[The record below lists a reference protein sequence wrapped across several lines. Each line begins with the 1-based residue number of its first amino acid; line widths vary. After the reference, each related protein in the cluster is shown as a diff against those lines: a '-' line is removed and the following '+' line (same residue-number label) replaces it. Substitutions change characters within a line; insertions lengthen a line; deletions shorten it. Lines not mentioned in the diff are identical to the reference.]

1 MESPNGTTRARGGWL
16 AWHPYLRPGQ
26 VAFDLGEAARR
37 DPRGERLHVWAA
49 ALFCAGIMGPTSVAE
64 LAGIPL
70 IVVTLCRT
78 PFIWRTFGSFVVQP
92 AVLALFAF
100 VAWQACSLAWTPD
113 RSGGIKEIE
122 PARWLWATWALW
134 PVIAHR
140 QFLLKALLFGAALGL
155 LVQALNAVGQWTAL
169 ESLRWFNR
177 PPHRHSGWWDPVVGG
192 SLLVAVLG
200 CCVGVALIDGAE
212 RSHPCKRLAAG
223 GAAVAV
229 VLAILAT
236 GTRGALLAAALLV
249 PASSLY
255 VAIGSSRRRQALWI
269 AAAAALLIGVAVA
282 FIVAG
287 GGGSRWAAARTEL
300 SAAWH
305 GRFEGDTGTRVLM
318 AQVAVAALRDQPVRG
333 TGAGGYRD
341 FARRHGE
348 LSGTG
353 ERVHPHAHSAPLHIA
368 ATLGVVGL
376 GLAGLGAVAALAA
389 RPVTPGQVGLL
400 GLVLAGITD
409 VVHLNAQTA
418 GLFCVL
424 LVFGLASRPPPPE
437 PRPSLRRS

>member
-1 MESPNGTTRARGGWL
+1 MELPDGTTRARGGWL
-16 AWHPYLRPGQ
+16 AWHPYLRPRQ

-37 DPRGERLHVWAA
+37 DPRGERLHMWAA

-70 IVVTLCRT
+70 IVVALCRT
-78 PFIWRTFGSFVVQP
+78 PFIWPTFGSFVVQP

-100 VAWQACSLAWTPD
+100 VAWQACSLAWTHD
-113 RSGGIKEIE
+113 RAGGIKELE

-140 QFLLKALLFGAALGL
+140 RTLLQALLAGAALGV
-155 LVQALNAVGQWTAL
+155 LVQALNAVGQSTTL

-200 CCVGVALIDGAE
+200 CCVGVALIDGPE
-212 RSHPCKRLAAG
+212 RSHVAKRTA
-223 GAAVAV
+223 AAVAAV
-229 VLAILAT
+229 ATLVAIIAT
-236 GTRGALLAAALLV
+236 GTRGALVAAALLIPV
-249 PASSLY
+249 ASLY
-255 VAIGSSRRRQALWI
+255 VAISSGRCRRALWI
-269 AAAAALLIGVAVA
+269 AGLSALVIAVA
-282 FIVAG
+282 GAFVVAG
-287 GGGSRWAAARTEL
+287 GGGSRWAAARAEL
-300 SAAWH
+300 AAAWE

-318 AQVAVAALRDQPVRG
+318 ARVAVAALRQAPVRG

-341 FARRHGE
+341 FARRHTE
-348 LSGTG
+348 LSGAA
-353 ERVHPHAHSAPLHIA
+353 ERVHAHAHSAPLHIA
-368 ATLGVVGL
+368 ATLGLVGL
-376 GLAGLGAVAALAA
+376 ALAGAAVVTALAA
-389 RPVTPGQVGLL
+389 RPITPGQIGLL

-409 VVHLNAQTA
+409 VVQLNAQTA

-424 LVFGLASRPPPPE
+424 LVFGLASRPPPTQQP
-437 PRPSLRRS
+437 PSIRGW